1 VSPETEVC
9 MLQVSSNT
17 QQVKKFKY
25 LGVAFTSDDT
35 DRSNIL
41 TLSICIWFG
50 TLPLEAQND
59 KIC

>member
-1 VSPETEVC
+1 

-41 TLSICIWFG
+41 TLSICI
-50 TLPLEAQND
+50 
-59 KIC
+59 